1 MHILQLMHSPHVKHL
16 GHGMHLP
23 HIYHGATY
31 DIAYTTYTTYT
42 IYTVGTYHTTCM
54 ARRAVTHCMIYAS
67 CAVRTCYMLH

>member
-23 HIYHGATY
+23 HIYHSAPY
-31 DIAYTTYTTYT
+31 DIAYT

-54 ARRAVTHCMIYAS
+54 ARRARTYCMIYAS
-67 CAVRTCYMLH
+67 CTARTYYMLH